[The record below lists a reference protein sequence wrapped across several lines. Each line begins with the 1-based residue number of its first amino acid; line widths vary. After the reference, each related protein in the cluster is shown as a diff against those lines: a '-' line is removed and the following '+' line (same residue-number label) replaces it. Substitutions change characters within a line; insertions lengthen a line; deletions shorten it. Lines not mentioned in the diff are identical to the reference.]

1 MKGACTDGDV
11 KSLIMSGA
19 LEEMGSPFC
28 ENSSNLVVLDSR
40 NIAGGGAARLRIHP
54 HSVQWGAHYD

>member
-1 MKGACTDGDV
+1 
-11 KSLIMSGA
+11 
-19 LEEMGSPFC
+19 MGSPVC

-54 HSVQWGAHYD
+54 HCSGVPIMIDLCDF